1 MTEQDLNSQIGV
13 ALCVAAAI
21 DGSPD
26 PEPVFLK
33 RLLPRLEKLLRSE
46 SFKAKAALL
55 TVFGS
60 VIGAGG
66 GLSQQVVRNLV
77 KCLTGFVSSED
88 WAARK
93 AAAEALTKLAVVER
107 DVLPEYKASC
117 LKTFEA
123 RRFDKVWFQFG

>member
-1 MTEQDLNSQIGV
+1 MNSQIGA
-13 ALCVAAAI
+13 ALCLAAAI

-33 RLLPRLEKLLRSE
+33 RLLPRLEKLLRSR

-60 VIGAGG
+60 VIGTDGA
-66 GLSQQVVRNLV
+66 LSQQALRNLV
-77 KCLTGFVSSED
+77 KCLVEFVSSED

-93 AAAEALTKLAVVER
+93 AAAEALAKLAVVER
-107 DVLPEYKASC
+107 NELPGYRASC
-117 LKTFEA
+117 LKTFETK
-123 RRFDKVWFQFG
+123 RFDKVWFHINSIIK